1 MFNVTVIRLKDVIRI
16 ILFVSI
22 VVVLYALGVFE
33 YILKFALLVVF
44 IALAVFAG
52 KKVQENEE
60 VINRFFRKT
69 FRGQDKDNVYYYESK
84 DNKENKEE

>member
-1 MFNVTVIRLKDVIRI
+1 MKDIWDNIVKNKYI

-60 VINRFFRKT
+60 IINKFFKKN
-69 FRGQDKDNVYYYESK
+69 FKSQNGDNVYYYESK
-84 DNKENKEE
+84 DNKGNKEE

>member
-1 MFNVTVIRLKDVIRI
+1 MKDIWDNIVKNKYI

-33 YILKFALLVVF
+33 YILKFALLVAF

>member
-1 MFNVTVIRLKDVIRI
+1 MKDIWDNIVKNKYI

-60 VINRFFRKT
+60 VINRFFRKK

>member
-1 MFNVTVIRLKDVIRI
+1 MKDIWDNIVKNKYI

-52 KKVQENEE
+52 KKVQEN
-60 VINRFFRKT
+60 
-69 FRGQDKDNVYYYESK
+69 G
-84 DNKENKEE
+84 

>member
-1 MFNVTVIRLKDVIRI
+1 MKDIWDNIVKNKYI

-60 VINRFFRKT
+60 VINKFFRKK

>member
-1 MFNVTVIRLKDVIRI
+1 MKDIWDNIVKNKYI

-22 VVVLYALGVFE
+22 VVVLYAIGVFE

-60 VINRFFRKT
+60 VINRFFRKK